1 MSKQKTSEENMRVDP
16 NTAKRCLITVLLAVV
31 SIFALPAV
39 AQTYPTKP
47 VRIIVPYSP
56 GGGIDTVARMM
67 AQKLTEQIGGPFL
80 IENRPGAAGVLGAE
94 IVARAAPDGYTL
106 LASATEFAINP
117 IVRPKLP
124 YDSFKDFIHISQLAS
139 VQFILAAHPSV
150 PARNVKEV
158 IALAKARPG
167 TLTYGSSGT
176 GGGPHLAGELFQ
188 SMAGIRW
195 VHVPFKGT
203 GPMSLA
209 VMSGE
214 IDFIF
219 AATIGLLPQVRAG
232 KMRAIAVTGQ
242 KRFAQLPEVP
252 TVAESGIPGYS
263 AIGWYGF
270 YAPAGTSPEIV
281 RRLYAEATRAL
292 GDPEVKEKLG
302 RSGNEYVMSSPDE
315 FVAFLRAE
323 TAKWT
328 KIVKEANVRM
338 D

>member
-1 MSKQKTSEENMRVDP
+1 M
-16 NTAKRCLITVLLAVV
+16 
-31 SIFALPAV
+31 FALAAG
-39 AQTYPTKP
+39 AQTYAMRPVRIIVPYRQGGCIGSRRGGWCWGGDGARPPGSWHSIMRRLITAMFAAAFIYALGAGAQNYPSKP

-80 IENRPGAAGVLGAE
+80 IENRPGAAGVVGAE
-94 IVARAAPDGYTL
+94 VVAHAAPDGYTL

-203 GPMSLA
+203 GQLSLA
-209 VMSGE
+209 IMSGE

-281 RRLYAEATRAL
+281 RRRYTEATRAL
-292 GDPEVKEKLG
+292 GDPE
-302 RSGNEYVMSSPDE
+302 
-315 FVAFLRAE
+315 
-323 TAKWT
+323 AK
-328 KIVKEANVRM
+328 
-338 D
+338 

>member
-1 MSKQKTSEENMRVDP
+1 
-16 NTAKRCLITVLLAVV
+16 
-31 SIFALPAV
+31 
-39 AQTYPTKP
+39 
-47 VRIIVPYSP
+47 
-56 GGGIDTVARMM
+56 
-67 AQKLTEQIGGPFL
+67 
-80 IENRPGAAGVLGAE
+80 
-94 IVARAAPDGYTL
+94 
-106 LASATEFAINP
+106 
-117 IVRPKLP
+117 
-124 YDSFKDFIHISQLAS
+124 
-139 VQFILAAHPSV
+139 
-150 PARNVKEV
+150 
-158 IALAKARPG
+158 
-167 TLTYGSSGT
+167 
-176 GGGPHLAGELFQ
+176 
-188 SMAGIRW
+188 MAGIRW

-281 RRLYAEATRAL
+281 RRLYSEATRAL
-292 GDPEVKEKLG
+292 GDPEVKEKLA
-302 RSGNEYVMSSPDE
+302 RSGNEYVMSPPDE
-315 FVAFLRAE
+315 FVGFLRAE
-323 TAKWT
+323 TAKWA